1 MLELRITRQY
11 LLPMLQ
17 EREATNRTP
26 KPAPTVW
33 QKHPSTLDVDRERS
47 QDELRRAI
55 GQVGRDG
62 RVVC

>member
-1 MLELRITRQY
+1 
-11 LLPMLQ
+11 MLQ